1 MYVMKKQKLKT
12 NIQYKIDMSNIDEI
26 VIDFTLTPEK
36 KKRKIIII
44 DKGKD
49 GSTNTKLF

>member
-1 MYVMKKQKLKT
+1 MKEKQKKLKT
-12 NIQYKIDMSNIDEI
+12 NIQYKIDMTDIDEI
-26 VIDFTLTPEK
+26 AIDFTLTPKK
-36 KKRKIIII
+36 KKRKIIIV